1 MRRTFFA
8 PVFILC
14 MAGSLAVDH
23 PRPEEIIK
31 KFAQKETEFQEIWQS
46 YTYTQRI
53 LFQVLNN
60 SGRAREER
68 QMLVEVYFTTD
79 GERKTRVLEDRGSL
93 RSVKVTRE
101 DIQDAI
107 DLQPFVLTTKE
118 LPNYKIKYKGEERV
132 DELDTYVFDVKPRKI
147 KKGQRYFK
155 GRIWV
160 DDLDYQIVKTRG
172 KAVPDY
178 AENKFPA
185 FETIRE
191 QIDGQY
197 WFPTW
202 TEADDILSFGG
213 AFNKHN
219 VHIRELITY
228 QDFKKF
234 EVDASIQYEAV
245 EEP

>member
-1 MRRTFFA
+1 
-8 PVFILC
+8 

-31 KFAQKETEFQEIWQS
+31 NFAKKESEFREVWKS
-46 YTYTQRI
+46 YTYTQQI
-53 LFQVLNN
+53 LFQVLDDF
-60 SGRAREER
+60 GRVREER
-68 QMLVEVYFTTD
+68 EMLVEVYFTTD
-79 GERKTRVLEDRGSL
+79 GQRSTRVLKDRGSL
-93 RSVKVTRE
+93 RSVKVTQE
-101 DIQDAI
+101 DIQDAV
-107 DLQPFVLTTKE
+107 DLQPFVLTTQE

-147 KKGQRYFK
+147 KRGQRYFK

-160 DDLDYQIVKTRG
+160 NDLDYQIVKTRG

-202 TEADDILSFGG
+202 TEADDILVFGR
-213 AFNKHN
+213 AFNQRY

-234 EVDASIQYEAV
+234 EVDASIRYEAV